1 MATILNIPDCGGTT
15 GTFNSGIPLCDKIR
29 GNFYGLIGLDAGV
42 GFSNAETATAAAF
55 LTALTTKTRA
65 ARGDRAYPLFGI
77 WSNFEDQRKERTQ
90 GSAGNL
96 TNVDITLVD
105 GLPAFALQHRKG
117 DIMHSKL
124 ITAQNAGMTWLVVDD
139 KYTVY
144 GTYSASQFTGFSTA
158 DVYAGLPFF
167 GNNGQPSYYPFELK
181 FGSITEWKEN
191 ARFLQMGSTLV
202 GVTGLRNVT
211 LEQFSFATNVLKLS
225 LTAEGGTNVATT
237 FDTELA
243 QATAITVVNKTSGS
257 ACTTSVAYDATN
269 KVMAIT
275 LSGTPFT
282 GAASGDKFTVNLASA
297 ATLAALAA
305 PIDGYESTGS
315 IEVSKP

>member
-1 MATILNIPDCGGTT
+1 MPTILNIPDCGGTT

-29 GNFYGLIGLDAGV
+29 SNFYGLIGLDAGV
-42 GFSNAETATAAAF
+42 GFSNAETETPAAF
-55 LTALTTKTRA
+55 LSALTTKTRA
-65 ARGDRAYPLFGI
+65 ARGNRAYPLFGI

-117 DIMHSKL
+117 DIMQAKL
-124 ITAQNAGMTWLVVDD
+124 IAAQNAGMTWLVVDD

-144 GTYSASQFTGFSTA
+144 GTYSASQFTGYSTA

-167 GNNGQPSYYPFELK
+167 GNNGQPSYYPFEIK

-191 ARFLQMGSTLV
+191 ARFLQMGSSLV
-202 GVTGLRNVT
+202 GVTGLRNVS

-225 LTAEGGTNVATT
+225 VTAEGGTNLATA

-243 QATAITVVNKTSGS
+243 QANAITVVNKVAGTSATVS
-257 ACTTSVAYDATN
+257 AAYDSTN
-269 KVMAIT
+269 KVMSLT
-275 LSGTPFT
+275 LSGVPFT

-297 ATLAALAA
+297 AALAALAA
-305 PIDGYESTGS
+305 PIDGYESLGS